1 MRTRNQAMVTDV
13 EIMDERGNQTSD
25 IVWEIAVNYSRDW
38 SLAERAKLAWQIFRG
53 NG

>member
-1 MRTRNQAMVTDV
+1 MRQKNQSMVRDI

-38 SLAERAKLAWQIFRG
+38 SLGERWKLAWQILRG
-53 NG
+53 QG